1 MPPGRSL
8 FFWSAPLAI
17 TRHAAGAER
26 LSARLRLIL
35 ALALAMSACAGGCAT
50 VNRPVQSSSSFSSSN
65 AATTS
70 STSLATAATVRAQS
84 GEPAANPAV
93 SGSAATTMPA
103 PAELVPE
110 EPPGGTLDPPLDGS
124 PTTPI
129 VTGPI
134 DTAFESL
141 FGEASTSDWTPL
153 FLSELFTVGWNQP
166 FVFSPASDSGAL
178 RQEWINAANGVFY
191 RQWVLD
197 YNFRDH
203 VDPSGNRDIGTWSVF
218 APLSRRLEL
227 YISIPFV
234 DYHRV
239 ADPMAASGPANV
251 LSRSSAA
258 SSISS
263 YKATFGDMSITPQ
276 VLLHETQNTS
286 IMSILTVRTPTGSID
301 AGNGETSLGP
311 QIQFWQGLPNRWV
324 LRGGAGPTIPL
335 STTGARTT
343 LDTNLTIGKFLTL
356 DEVRYFKEFTIWLAV
371 NNSATT
377 DNRGPGGD
385 TLTVLPGIRFRIAR
399 NTWFLYGVEVPLVAP
414 GHEDFGMYFRL
425 VRRW

>member
-1 MPPGRSL
+1 MG
-8 FFWSAPLAI
+8 SAPLAI
-17 TRHAAGAER
+17 PRHAAGAER
-26 LSARLRLIL
+26 LAARFRRIL
-35 ALALAMSACAGGCAT
+35 AVALVTGACAGGCAT
-50 VNRPVQSSSSFSSSN
+50 VNRPAQSSSSFSTSTAD
-65 AATTS
+65 AAATS
-70 STSLATAATVRAQS
+70 STSPVTAATVRAQS
-84 GEPAANPAV
+84 GEPAAGPV
-93 SGSAATTMPA
+93 VPGSAATTTAA
-103 PAELVPE
+103 PADVVPE
-110 EPPGGTLDPPLDGS
+110 DPPGGAFDPPPGGA
-124 PTTPI
+124 PTPPI
-129 VTGPI
+129 ITGPV
-134 DTAFESL
+134 DTALESL

-153 FLSELFTVGWNQP
+153 LLSELFTVGWNQP
-166 FVFSPASDSGAL
+166 FVHSPPSDGGAM

-239 ADPMAASGPANV
+239 ADPMAASGPANM

-258 SSISS
+258 SSTSS

-343 LDTNLTIGKFLTL
+343 LDSNLTIGKFLTL
-356 DEVRYFKEFTIWLAV
+356 DEVRYFKEFTVWLAV

-385 TLTVLPGIRFRIAR
+385 TLTILPGIRFRIAPQ
-399 NTWFLYGVEVPLVAP
+399 TWFLYGVEIPLVAP
-414 GHEDFGMYFRL
+414 RDEAFGMYFRL